1 MLALIGALKEEIA
14 DLRRQ
19 MVIDESSAGQG
30 YRIYRGKYHGKDV
43 LLAQTGMG
51 KENAERATEFI
62 LKQYQVTIL
71 ICLGYSGA
79 LVKELEAGDIALCA
93 ILHSDDE
100 WSPESS
106 GIQNPVY
113 SDDDL
118 VSMAVE
124 TQKVDGLAG
133 FHKVSSVTTAN
144 LITEP
149 KDKLALGRAFHAEVV
164 DMESYWIAAM
174 ASVRRI
180 PFLSVRAIS
189 DTVED
194 RLPPFDLFMDSG
206 SLQWRRAA
214 VYFFVRPL
222 QLLGLFWLYRNT
234 RLARKNLTAFID
246 SFTVRI

>member
-1 MLALIGALKEEIA
+1 MLALLGALKEEIA
-14 DLRRQ
+14 GLRRQ
-19 MVIDESSAGQG
+19 MIVDEAFAGQG

-100 WSPESS
+100 RSPESS
-106 GIQNPVY
+106 RIQNPVY

-124 TQKVDGLAG
+124 TQKVDGLTG

-164 DMESYWIAAM
+164 DMESYWVAAM

-180 PFLSVRAIS
+180 PFLSVRAI
-189 DTVED
+189 
-194 RLPPFDLFMDSG
+194 
-206 SLQWRRAA
+206 
-214 VYFFVRPL
+214 
-222 QLLGLFWLYRNT
+222 
-234 RLARKNLTAFID
+234 
-246 SFTVRI
+246 